1 MPEAAHEEVISV
13 TEYLRDTIRGID
25 RTVRE
30 WQVQRAELAI
40 RLAVIEAATDA
51 DVAAAAADFEQ
62 RVANNQP
69 YEDADS
75 VEDIIREASS
85 RLLPP

>member
-1 MPEAAHEEVISV
+1 MPEAAHEEVVSV

-40 RLAVIEAATDA
+40 RLAVIEAATDS

-62 RVANNQP
+62 RVAKNQP
-69 YEDADS
+69 FEDAES

-85 RLLPP
+85 RLLP

>member
-1 MPEAAHEEVISV
+1 MPEAAHEEVVSV

-25 RTVRE
+25 WTVRE

-40 RLAVIEAATDA
+40 RLAVIEAATDS
-51 DVAAAAADFEQ
+51 DVAAAAADLEQ

-69 YEDADS
+69 FEDAES

-85 RLLPP
+85 RLLP